1 MGETPRLSLIVITHN
16 ESARLQRCLQS
27 AAFADEVVLVDSGS
41 TDGTQDLARSLGA
54 RVIESAEWPGFGPQ
68 KNRALAAATGEWVLS
83 LDADE
88 WLSPELALSIQAV
101 MAGPA
106 SEAQAYTLQR
116 LSSFCG
122 QWMRH
127 SGWYPDRVTRL
138 FRRGAAH
145 FSDDLV
151 HERLIVDGV
160 TRPLAG
166 DLLHESIPSLDVA
179 IDKMNRY
186 STGRARDLLA
196 RGRQGGLG
204 SAVGHG
210 VWAFVRTYVFKRGF
224 LDGRLGFVLA
234 VNNAEVSYY
243 RYLKMWLA
251 DRSSS
256 AAP

>member
-1 MGETPRLSLIVITHN
+1 MGATPRLSLIVITHN
-16 ESARLQRCLQS
+16 EVARLGRCLQS
-27 AAFADEVVLVDSGS
+27 ASFADEVIVVDSGS
-41 TDGTQDLARSLGA
+41 SDGTQDLARALGA
-54 RVIESAEWPGFGPQ
+54 TVLTPAGWPGFGPQ
-68 KNRALAAATGEWVLS
+68 KNRALDAATGDWVLS

-88 WLSPELALSIQAV
+88 WLSPQLAAAVQAAV
-101 MAGPA
+101 SSATTQVA
-106 SEAQAYTLQR
+106 AYDLPR

-138 FRRGAAH
+138 FRREAAR

-151 HERLIVDGV
+151 HERLVVKG
-160 TRPLAG
+160 TTAPLTG
-166 DLLHESIPSLDVA
+166 HLLHESMPSLDVA

-186 STGRARDLLA
+186 SSGRAQDLRA
-196 RGRQGGLG
+196 RGRTGGLG
-204 SAVGHG
+204 KAVGHG
-210 VWAFVRTYVFKRGF
+210 VWAFIRTYVFKRGF

-251 DRSSS
+251 DR
-256 AAP
+256 AVQPGG